1 MIFSRA
7 ATGRQIIILCVR
19 WYLRFKPGFRDL
31 AETMAGRG
39 ISLMRCAKD
48 DSLVKYERSL
58 RARTPPDPS
67 DFAGSCGADIAK
79 RGDLARC
86 KQIRQAAEQCSHVFN
101 SMAKQRGRCHYCV
114 GASQQILKDLIRR
127 VDS

>member
-67 DFAGSCGADIAK
+67 DFAGSCG
-79 RGDLARC
+79 RGY
-86 KQIRQAAEQCSHVFN
+86 RQARRSRALQANQTSRRAVF
-101 SMAKQRGRCHYCV
+101 ACV
-114 GASQQILKDLIRR
+114 QVHGEATRTLSLLCRR
-127 VDS
+127 QPANT